1 MLNGTVPM
9 VCTVVIFCDESK
21 GGNAYA
27 IHGVVAQFATG
38 RYETKVTTM

>member
-9 VCTVVIFCDESK
+9 VCTVVIFGDESK

-27 IHGVVAQFATG
+27 IFGVAEFATG
-38 RYETKVTTM
+38 SYETKVTTL